1 MLLQLWERMSRE
13 RRIVPTVTQIA
24 GPELKPLCPGPILP
38 SHLHPQSRSHSCHHW
53 ELRTSSCLLGRKTM
67 RTSKKTS
74 GSRYRISATHE
85 NLPRKT
91 TAFLPDS
98 YRQWPYLPGQGPKT
112 KQVLPGDPPK
122 YSSLSFW
129 RKAQRR

>member
-53 ELRTSSCLLGRKTM
+53 ELRTSSCFIGKED
-67 RTSKKTS
+67 
-74 GSRYRISATHE
+74 HE
-85 NLPRKT
+85 DQQK
-91 TAFLPDS
+91 DK
-98 YRQWPYLPGQGPKT
+98 WE
-112 KQVLPGDPPK
+112 
-122 YSSLSFW
+122 
-129 RKAQRR
+129 